1 MTDFA
6 WGGPPVSGAIR
17 TQPEDF
23 RVTENIGYAPSGEG
37 EHLWLWIEKRG
48 ANTVDVARDLARLT
62 NVHPRAVSFAGLKD
76 RNAVTRQPFSIH
88 LPGQADPD
96 WLQWPD
102 QPFRVLSATRHA
114 RKIQRGK
121 LAGNAFELVVRELD
135 GDIDELV
142 CRLNTIAERGVP
154 NGFGEQ
160 RFGGNNIARARAL
173 FSGEMRRAPS
183 KSKHGFYLSAARS
196 LIFNQVLAERIAA
209 GNWNRLID
217 GDIAMLDGTRSVF
230 VADAADTEQQQ
241 RCEQLDL
248 HPTGP
253 LAGLGDTSD
262 STGAGAIEQA
272 VFDRNQDLV
281 DGLKKFQLKAERRAL
296 RMRVADLQWSIEEGK
311 TLRLSFKLTRGCFA
325 TSVLREII
333 DYTDAS
339 RSSSGLHRKDSSS

>member
-6 WGGPPVSGAIR
+6 WGARPVSGVIR
-17 TQPEDF
+17 TAAEDF
-23 RVTENIGYAPSGEG
+23 RVVEDLGYEPSGEG

-48 ANTVDVARDLARLT
+48 ANTVDVARDLARLAG
-62 NVHPRAVSFAGLKD
+62 VHPRAVGFAGLKD

-88 LPGQADPD
+88 LPGREDPD
-96 WLQWPD
+96 WTQWTHES
-102 QPFRVLSATRHA
+102 FVVLSATRHA

-121 LAGNAFELVVRELD
+121 LTGNAFELVVRELI
-135 GDIDELV
+135 GDIDVLTH
-142 CRLNTIAERGVP
+142 RLRTIAEHGVP

-173 FSGEMRRAPS
+173 FSGELRRAPS
-183 KSKHGFYLSAARS
+183 KAKRGFYLSAARS
-196 LIFNQVLAERIAA
+196 LIFNQVLAERIAM

-230 VADAADTEQQQ
+230 VADAADPDQQS
-241 RCEQLDL
+241 RCDRLDL

-253 LAGLGDTSD
+253 LAGLGDSLVD
-262 STGAGAIEQA
+262 SVAAAIEQA

-296 RMRVADLQWSIEEGK
+296 RMRVADLQWSIEDGQI
-311 TLRLSFKLTRGCFA
+311 LRLSFKLQRGCFA
-325 TSVLREII
+325 TSVLRELIE
-333 DYTDAS
+333 YTDVS
-339 RSSSGLHRKDSSS
+339 RKSSA

>member
-1 MTDFA
+1 MTAYA
-6 WGGPPVSGAIR
+6 WGGPPARGAIR

-23 RVTENIGYAPSGEG
+23 CVTENIGYEPTGEG
-37 EHLWLWIEKRG
+37 EHLWLWIEKRQ
-48 ANTVDVARDLARLT
+48 ANTVDVARDLARLAA
-62 NVHPRAVSFAGLKD
+62 VHPRAVGFAGLKD

-96 WLQWPD
+96 WSQWPD
-102 QPFRVLSATRHA
+102 QPFKVLSATRHA

-121 LAGNAFELVVRELD
+121 LAGNAFELVVRQLD
-135 GDIDELV
+135 GDIDELIR
-142 CRLNTIAERGVP
+142 RLHTVVEHGAP

-173 FSGEMRRAPS
+173 FSGALRRAPS
-183 KSKHGFYLSAARS
+183 KSKRGFYLSAARS
-196 LIFNQVLAERIAA
+196 LIFNQVLVERMAA

-230 VADAADTEQQQ
+230 GADAGDPDQQS
-241 RCEQLDL
+241 RCDRLDL

-253 LAGLGDTSD
+253 LAGLGDSPAD
-262 STGAGAIEQA
+262 STAAAIEQA

-296 RMRVADLQWSIEEGK
+296 RMRVADLQWSIEDGQ
-311 TLRLSFKLTRGCFA
+311 TLRLSFKLQRGCFA
-325 TSVLREII
+325 TSVLRELIE
-333 DYTDAS
+333 YTDVS
-339 RSSSGLHRKDSSS
+339 RKSSA